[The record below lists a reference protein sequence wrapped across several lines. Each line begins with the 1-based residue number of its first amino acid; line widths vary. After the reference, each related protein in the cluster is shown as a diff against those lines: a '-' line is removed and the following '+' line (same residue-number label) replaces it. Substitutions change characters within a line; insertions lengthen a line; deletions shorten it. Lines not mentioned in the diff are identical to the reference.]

1 MKQYWD
7 GRFWPFDWIHL
18 PARWVLVDCYF
29 YGLELVLLRRISVS
43 RAPRTQGIHL
53 PSICLPG
60 ECTNTLIGNANVNVK
75 KQFRDDSFNLLIVI
89 YIFLVVA
96 LTPEHKGH
104 KGFNCLQF
112 AYLVNAPTHW
122 LSMLTLMLKEKA
134 PTTV

>member
-1 MKQYWD
+1 MVDFDLLIESICRPVGCSLTVISMVWNWYCYEGSLSPVHQ
-7 GRFWPFDWIHL
+7 GR
-18 PARWVLVDCYF
+18 R
-29 YGLELVLLRRISVS
+29 
-43 RAPRTQGIHL
+43 IHL

-112 AYLVNAPTHW
+112 AYLVNAPTH
-122 LSMLTLMLKEKA
+122 
-134 PTTV
+134 